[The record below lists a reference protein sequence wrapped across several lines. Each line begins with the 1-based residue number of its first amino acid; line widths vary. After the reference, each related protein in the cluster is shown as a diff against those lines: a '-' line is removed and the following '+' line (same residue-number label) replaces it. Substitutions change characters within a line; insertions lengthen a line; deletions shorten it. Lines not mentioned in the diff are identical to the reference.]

1 LLVFNELLCHH
12 RSLRKQSLIAVE
24 QFDVTAQRGIGNCGN
39 SDKTVGVDELDSQYG
54 EQSRVAW
61 ESDSYR
67 ADDSSLT
74 WQRPRHV
81 G

>member
-1 LLVFNELLCHH
+1 LVFKELLCHH

-24 QFDVTAQRGIGNCGN
+24 QFDVVAQHGIGNRGN
-39 SDKTVGVDELDSQYG
+39 SDKSDGVDELDSEYG
-54 EQSRVAW
+54 EQARVAW
-61 ESDSYR
+61 ESDSSR

-74 WQRPRHV
+74 WQRPPRHV